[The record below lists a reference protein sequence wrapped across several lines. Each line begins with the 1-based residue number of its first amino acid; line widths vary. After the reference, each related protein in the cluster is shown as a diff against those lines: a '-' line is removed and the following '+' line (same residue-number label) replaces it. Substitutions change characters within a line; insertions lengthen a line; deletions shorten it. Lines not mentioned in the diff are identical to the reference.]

1 MKIRSINELIRDK
14 LDAAAKA
21 RWAYATAAASGDSR
35 VAGRCRD
42 LHAQYLR
49 QIRILWEMSAHRF

>member
-1 MKIRSINELIRDK
+1 MKIRSINELIKAK
-14 LDAAAKA
+14 LNAAANA
-21 RWAYATAAASGDSR
+21 RMAYAVAAADGNSR
-35 VAGRCRD
+35 IVVRCRN